1 MRTLNIA
8 FHERHATRCD
18 GVLNIWTDEQAQDL
32 TDFTILV
39 SFFVIA
45 AAGLLVMN
53 GSTAANIWA
62 DMKNVFSH
70 AGLVANGS
78 R

>member
-8 FHERHATRCD
+8 FHERCATRCD
-18 GVLNIWTDEQAQDL
+18 AVLNIWTDEQAQDL

-53 GSTAANIWA
+53 GSSAANIWA
-62 DMKNVFSH
+62 DVKAVFSH
-70 AGLVANGS
+70 AGLVASGS
-78 R
+78 L